1 VLKFITLLKKE
12 SPLTF
17 NLYVPGSVVPI
28 ATLPVLLL
36 YILVPDVVQ
45 TEAVDDIGFPP
56 TLNVP
61 DILTSPNTSTLYVA
75 DGALPIPTLPVSV
88 LVPVIDTSLAKVAKP
103 AELIV
108 NRATVLVDNVKAPTP
123 FADIE
128 SGIDTSFPSTIIE
141 PADILVNAV
150 IGPQDIFVVAV
161 QYTPTALALA
171 IVFEKILF
179 LSDVTVP
186 VANVK
191 QEEKGGV
198 LVPVPALAVFNK
210 IELPISFELK
220 INKKFVFTRFSP
232 FFHVSFS

>member
-12 SPLTF
+12 LPLTF

-88 LVPVIDTSLAKVAKP
+88 LVPVIDTLLAKVAKP
-103 AELIV
+103 VSPAIV
-108 NRATVLVDNVKAPTP
+108 NRVAVLVDNVKAPTP
-123 FADIE
+123 FEDIE
-128 SGIDTSFPSTIIE
+128 SGIDTSFPATIIE
-141 PADILVNAV
+141 PADILVNAA

-161 QYTPTALALA
+161 IAPVDVIEPVFKPPP
-171 IVFEKILF
+171 IVTSPASVIDNLVVGVAPVRILK
-179 LSDVTVP
+179 
-186 VANVK
+186 A
-191 QEEKGGV
+191 
-198 LVPVPALAVFNK
+198 LVP
-210 IELPISFELK
+210 
-220 INKKFVFTRFSP
+220 FV
-232 FFHVSFS
+232 